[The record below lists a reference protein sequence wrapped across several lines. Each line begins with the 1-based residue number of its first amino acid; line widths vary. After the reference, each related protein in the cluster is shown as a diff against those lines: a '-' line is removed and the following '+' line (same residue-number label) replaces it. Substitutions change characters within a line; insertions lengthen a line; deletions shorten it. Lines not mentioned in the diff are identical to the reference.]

1 MWHKFW
7 QSSQKTQ
14 SDILKALKVHTRTR
28 ILENPAEKE
37 DFVNPLLPT
46 FLKAVR
52 YNVLLLF
59 TYESKMVTCKRYIT
73 LLNPRYSY
81 FVMILVGF

>member
-1 MWHKFW
+1 M
-7 QSSQKTQ
+7 
-14 SDILKALKVHTRTR
+14 KALKVHTRRR
-28 ILENPAEKE
+28 ILENPVEKE

-46 FLKAVR
+46 YFKAVR
-52 YNVLLLF
+52 HNVLLLF
-59 TYESKMVTCKRYIT
+59 AYESKTATCKRYIT